1 MRGAIAAACTALCS
15 AFISPLALPGD
26 SIAPHLRPPPHVAVT
41 APHAALLR
49 PSVRRVFVAAAVADD
64 YEWSGLAG
72 APATSSLSVLNLAWE
87 NGAAGADDLEVLSEL
102 LMEMGAM
109 SVVIEDSALGGD
121 DMRGHWSSIGW
132 GWGEVG
138 GNSPDALRD
147 TSSLQQCRV
156 SAYFPES
163 HDIPGT
169 VDALFSSF
177 DLAAVPSYTIEPVS
191 NDWSQE
197 SQRAMQPVLIGDLL
211 LRFPWHTD
219 QDTAA
224 FVLEQGK
231 KSQKSVY
238 MEILY
243 KVNIVRC

>member
-1 MRGAIAAACTALCS
+1 MRGAIAAACLAQCG
-15 AFISPLALPGD
+15 AFICPLALPGAG
-26 SIAPHLRPPPHVAVT
+26 IAPHLRPPPHIAAT
-41 APHAALLR
+41 APHASRLL
-49 PSVRRVFVAAAVADD
+49 PGVRQRVYPCLAAAAAEDD

-72 APATSSLSVLNLAWE
+72 APAISTLSVLNLVWE
-87 NGAAGADDLEVLSEL
+87 NGATGADDLEVLSEL
-102 LMEMGAM
+102 LMEMGAI

-147 TSSLQQCRV
+147 TSSLQQCRI
-156 SAYFPES
+156 SSYFPES

-169 VDALFSSF
+169 VDALVSAM
-177 DLAAVPSYTIEPVS
+177 DLAAVPMYTIEPVS

-224 FVLEQGK
+224 FVREQGK
-231 KSQKSVY
+231 KSQKSVNR
-238 MEILY
+238 
-243 KVNIVRC
+243 NIIT